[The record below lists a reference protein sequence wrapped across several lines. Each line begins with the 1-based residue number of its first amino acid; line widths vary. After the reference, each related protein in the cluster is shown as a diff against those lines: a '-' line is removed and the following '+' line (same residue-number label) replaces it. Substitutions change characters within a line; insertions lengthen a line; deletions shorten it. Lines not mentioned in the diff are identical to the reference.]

1 MTLSYS
7 HYICIFGKTFF
18 MRLLLLSVL
27 LLSVHATAQQKAD
40 TVKIYFD
47 LAIPALNSTAMRQL
61 DSLAYHNILPP
72 NKRYGIIGYADY
84 LGSDSSNV
92 TLSQNRANNVQQYL
106 LGLGVKQDSIAIV
119 TGKGEV
125 ARDATGN
132 DGYPEDR
139 RVDIVLGGFKH
150 IKDMQ
155 KPAKSIC
162 WCGNEN
168 CPYSN
173 KSEEKHKKSAT
184 SWQVFFEE
192 NTTKENSGLKL
203 KPNQDAV
210 IQNMCKYLKENGGVN
225 ISIMGHATG
234 KNENVLTSVDR
245 AEYLRWRLEQCGIS
259 PYRIKTAGHG
269 LTTRIESGK
278 KADDYR
284 VAIINIQGATPPV
297 KNSIDITKVQKN
309 QTINLDNIFFHPGSH
324 KIKDES
330 LTALFNLY
338 LTMTDNPTLKI
349 NIEGHICCLTNTTH
363 DGYDYD
369 AQEYRLSE
377 NRAKAVYDYL
387 LKKGI
392 DKSRMN
398 YEGFGISKP
407 LRWPE
412 RSLADENMNRR
423 VEIRIIE
430 K

>member
-1 MTLSYS
+1 MTLVYS
-7 HYICIFGKTFF
+7 RYICIFGKTSS
-18 MRLLLLSVL
+18 MRLLLIPIL
-27 LLSVHATAQQKAD
+27 LLSFHCSAHQKSD

-47 LAIPALNSTAMRQL
+47 LAVPTLNSAAMRQL

-84 LGSDSSNV
+84 LGSDSSNI

-125 ARDATGN
+125 ARDIAGD

-139 RVDIVLGGFKH
+139 RVDIILGGFK
-150 IKDMQ
+150 
-155 KPAKSIC
+155 KPAPVAK
-162 WCGNEN
+162 
-168 CPYSN
+168 P
-173 KSEEKHKKSAT
+173 
-184 SWQVFFEE
+184 V
-192 NTTKENSGLKL
+192 TKVV
-203 KPNQDAV
+203 PAP
-210 IQNMCKYLKENGGVN
+210 
-225 ISIMGHATG
+225 
-234 KNENVLTSVDR
+234 TSVNR
-245 AEYLRWRLEQCGIS
+245 
-259 PYRIKTAGHG
+259 
-269 LTTRIESGK
+269 
-278 KADDYR
+278 
-284 VAIINIQGATPPV
+284 
-297 KNSIDITKVQKN
+297 IDISKVQKN

-330 LTALFNLY
+330 VTALFNLY

-392 DKSRMN
+392 DKSRMD